1 MKYVEYGSTQNETV
15 IFLHGGGLAPWNYY
29 DEAERL
35 QESFHIIIPIL
46 DGHNGSDTDFTSI
59 ENNADEIINYVDE
72 NFHGNIFMICGLSL
86 GGQILTEILAKR
98 KDICKYAII
107 ESTLVI
113 PMKTLYAFVRPF
125 FSICYPL
132 VKKQWFARLQFKAL
146 HIRDSLFEDY
156 YRDSAAISKENMTA
170 FLKANSDYRLK
181 ESVKESIA
189 KVLILAG
196 SKERI
201 HNCQKPIQMITD
213 MVTTSS
219 RPGDVVL
226 DPFAGSGTTGV
237 AAMRTGRR
245 AVLIERDE
253 RNCEIAAKRL
263 ESEIGL
269 FTENPKF
276 KFEIA

>member
-35 QESFHIIIPIL
+35 QERFHIIIPIL

-113 PMKTLYAFVRPF
+113 PMKTLYVCVRPF

-181 ESVKESIA
+181 ESIKESMA

-196 SKERI
+196 SKESGI
-201 HNCQKPIQMITD
+201 VKKSAEILCEQIPNATLEILSGYYHGDLSINHASEYIQKIE
-213 MVTTSS
+213 
-219 RPGDVVL
+219 
-226 DPFAGSGTTGV
+226 A
-237 AAMRTGRR
+237 
-245 AVLIERDE
+245 LISTR
-253 RNCEIAAKRL
+253 
-263 ESEIGL
+263 
-269 FTENPKF
+269 
-276 KFEIA
+276 